1 MPLDKYYNI
10 LNLQP
15 GASNDEIRRAYRKLA
30 MKYHPDKN
38 PDPRAEELFFLV
50 KEAYDVLT
58 GKQTV
63 AEERTVR
70 SRSTSTARKDN
81 HEQRVKEA
89 QKRYED
95 QQKREFLENE
105 LYFRK
110 LTTGKRWKTFRVI
123 AIVGIIFSIFLILDR
138 FLPHHYEDDKVIAYS
153 FNRANSESG
162 QKISLVQTEK
172 GHYFWISRIRYTLV
186 SKAPYI
192 YIQRSWIFHNPI
204 QLVSKEKLGYTFY
217 PIHFRFF
224 RHTWL
229 LIALFLLPS
238 FVMLYKRRT
247 ITFTVLYN
255 FAYYGIGGLMLF
267 YIVTND
273 RWAHILTLGFL

>member
-58 GKQTV
+58 GKQS
-63 AEERTVR
+63 APAERTAR
-70 SRSTSTARKDN
+70 SRSTSPARKDN

-123 AIVGIIFSIFLILDR
+123 AI
-138 FLPHHYEDDKVIAYS
+138 
-153 FNRANSESG
+153 
-162 QKISLVQTEK
+162 
-172 GHYFWISRIRYTLV
+172 
-186 SKAPYI
+186 
-192 YIQRSWIFHNPI
+192 
-204 QLVSKEKLGYTFY
+204 
-217 PIHFRFF
+217 
-224 RHTWL
+224 
-229 LIALFLLPS
+229 
-238 FVMLYKRRT
+238 
-247 ITFTVLYN
+247 
-255 FAYYGIGGLMLF
+255 
-267 YIVTND
+267 
-273 RWAHILTLGFL
+273 